1 MLRKLFSV
9 HGKDHIVDMVQVCN
23 IEVHIAVR
31 SRPQRKVHAV
41 TAFMTLVCGS
51 GTADHCRGE
60 KRLHLFSGVSGKNPF
75 GEIKRPRVIVEICI
89 FLQLL
94 LRPRQAEDYRQR
106 IFRLFYRIAVQNIP
120 DTEDSV
126 RLFRISGRVRGKIH
140 VVIIAE
146 PCEER
151 PVRIKRIRAVYADTV
166 IAVHHRVVFGA
177 RRRVF
182 DPVKTAVRVHDAAK
196 KRRVVRGFGAES
208 GGCHLPLRGHH
219 IDVGEIHAKIRKL
232 HKT

>member
-9 HGKDHIVDMVQVCN
+9 HDKDHIVDMVQVCN

-75 GEIKRPRVIVEICI
+75 GEIKRSRVIVEIRI

-94 LRPRQAEDYRQR
+94 LRPRQAEDYRKR
-106 IFRLFYRIAVQNIP
+106 IFRLFYRIAVQNIA
-120 DTEDSV
+120 DTEDPV
-126 RLFRISGRVRGKIH
+126 RLFGISGRVRGKIH

-146 PCEER
+146 PCEEC
-151 PVRIKRIRAVYADTV
+151 PVRIKRIRAVHTDAV
-166 IAVHHRVVFGA
+166 ITVHHRVVFGA

-196 KRRVVRGFGAES
+196 KRCVVRCFGAES
-208 GGCHLPLRGHH
+208 GGCHLPLRCHH
-219 IDVGEIHAKIRKL
+219 IDVGEIHAKVGKL

>member
-41 TAFMTLVCGS
+41 TAFITLVRGR
-51 GTADHCRGE
+51 GTAGHFRRK
-60 KRLHLFSGVSGKNPF
+60 KRLYLFPRVSGQNPF

-106 IFRLFYRIAVQNIP
+106 ILRLFYRIAVQNIP
-120 DTEDSV
+120 DTEDPV
-126 RLFRISGRVRGKIH
+126 RLFGISGRVRGKIH

-166 IAVHHRVVFGA
+166 IAVHHRVIFSS

-196 KRRVVRGFGAES
+196 KRRVMRCFGAES
-208 GGCHLPLRGHH
+208 GGCHLPLRCHH